1 MDSDTNLEGIMDS
14 ETIFRKELLEI
25 QKGIHELIENKR
37 LEKIE
42 LDEISKDLCKI
53 TEETNKLTKEIN
65 GNWRSINSNADF
77 PIWGGIESIE
87 LTEKMK
93 KIVKGTP
100 VLREQCLYNHKYII
114 VSTKEGR
121 PFNTIA
127 TYIRNNDCETWE
139 KIVLVRIEGHETIS
153 RLATSFVKNNIK
165 FYKM

>member
-1 MDSDTNLEGIMDS
+1 MNSDTNLEGIMDS
-14 ETIFRKELLEI
+14 KTIFRKELLEI
-25 QKGIHELIENKR
+25 QEGIHKLIENKR

-53 TEETNKLTKEIN
+53 TEETEKLTKEIN
-65 GNWRSINSNADF
+65 KKWQSINNNADF
-77 PIWGGIESIE
+77 PIWGGIKSIE

-121 PFNTIA
+121 PFNAIA
-127 TYIRNNDCETWE
+127 TYMRNNDCETWE

-153 RLATSFVKNNIK
+153 RLATSFVKNNVK
-165 FYKM
+165 FYEM